1 MYKGET
7 ACRRKI
13 IYVLL
18 VNDTLL
24 VNESPPTTENGVLY
38 QSIVGNTYKNS
49 GFRAGVF
56 YMQKLGK
63 NCTKICFNKFNVSI
77 YGIMTI
83 Y

>member
-24 VNESPPTTENGVLY
+24 VNESPPTTENGALY
-38 QSIVGNTYKNS
+38 QSIVGNTYRYSADNTIPLS
-49 GFRAGVF
+49 TF
-56 YMQKLGK
+56 YFTYRKACITRKKRDRVPG
-63 NCTKICFNKFNVSI
+63 
-77 YGIMTI
+77 
-83 Y
+83 

>member
-38 QSIVGNTYKNS
+38 QSIVGNTYKN
-49 GFRAGVF
+49 
-56 YMQKLGK
+56 LGK
-63 NCTKICFNKFNVSI
+63 TAQKYVLIDSMFLFI
-77 YGIMTI
+77 LLI
-83 Y
+83 

>member
-24 VNESPPTTENGVLY
+24 VNESPPTTENGALY
-38 QSIVGNTYKNS
+38 QSIVGNTALQNE
-49 GFRAGVF
+49 
-56 YMQKLGK
+56 KL
-63 NCTKICFNKFNVSI
+63 
-77 YGIMTI
+77 
-83 Y
+83 

>member
-1 MYKGET
+1 M
-7 ACRRKI
+7 I
-13 IYVLL
+13 VILL

-56 YMQKLGK
+56 YMGSL
-63 NCTKICFNKFNVSI
+63 SI
-77 YGIMTI
+77 VGVRKS
-83 Y
+83 

>member
-24 VNESPPTTENGVLY
+24 VNESPPTTENGALY
-38 QSIVGNTYKNS
+38 QSIVGNTLKNRSELISSIQS
-49 GFRAGVF
+49 GFLNETFRSG
-56 YMQKLGK
+56 
-63 NCTKICFNKFNVSI
+63 T
-77 YGIMTI
+77 
-83 Y
+83 

>member
-24 VNESPPTTENGVLY
+24 VNESPPTTENGALY
-38 QSIVGNTYKNS
+38 QSIVGNTDKNANIDTMLA
-49 GFRAGVF
+49 FLLLPTCP
-56 YMQKLGK
+56 QKVLP
-63 NCTKICFNKFNVSI
+63 
-77 YGIMTI
+77 
-83 Y
+83 

>member
-38 QSIVGNTYKNS
+38 QSIVGNTNKNS
-49 GFRAGVF
+49 GFRGCV
-56 YMQKLGK
+56 LGIF
-63 NCTKICFNKFNVSI
+63 NPGKISA
-77 YGIMTI
+77 
-83 Y
+83 